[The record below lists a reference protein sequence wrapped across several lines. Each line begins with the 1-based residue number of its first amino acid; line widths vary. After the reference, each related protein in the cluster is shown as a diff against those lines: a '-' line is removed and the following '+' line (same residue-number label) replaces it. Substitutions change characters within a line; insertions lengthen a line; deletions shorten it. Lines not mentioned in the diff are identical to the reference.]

1 MGENRLTI
9 PLNSIYCPF
18 LKLEGQLKKL
28 GIIMAKSNIT
38 LIKLLSTAGTGFYY
52 TKKKNPRTKP
62 EKFRFWK
69 YDPIAGEH
77 VEFEEAKLK

>member
-1 MGENRLTI
+1 MPVDIKFLSAIIRL
-9 PLNSIYCPF
+9 
-18 LKLEGQLKKL
+18 LEKTYTYARQG
-28 GIIMAKSNIT
+28 IMAKSNVM

>member
-1 MGENRLTI
+1 
-9 PLNSIYCPF
+9 
-18 LKLEGQLKKL
+18 
-28 GIIMAKSNIT
+28 MAKSNIT

-62 EKFRFWK
+62 EKLRFWK

-77 VEFEEAKLK
+77 CEFEEAKLK